1 MSTTDLRVLIFG
13 AHPDDP
19 DFSAGGVAA
28 LYSRQGHTV
37 KMVSL
42 TNGDAG
48 HHEMGMRHNWYRMPP
63 IWSLYPTSF
72 LIYLISRPCL

>member
-1 MSTTDLRVLIFG
+1 MTEPLKILVFG

-28 LYSRQGHTV
+28 LYAQQGHRV
-37 KMVSL
+37 KLVSL

-48 HHEMGMRHNWYRMPP
+48 HHTNLLFEGIN
-63 IWSLYPTSF
+63 SLSF
-72 LIYLISRPCL
+72 IDV